1 MSELFRQPRRLE
13 PTEPPKTWKRR
24 SPRRDW
30 WAEVP
35 MYFGALAW
43 TVTLVAVMFASRAV
57 PRRYGADRFFGMS
70 RRMRVDTDLIEV
82 AVVLLL
88 VTLLLCGIGLAVSS
102 SRTRRQADRYKRSL
116 LTLAAFSVVGICA
129 CWWSL
134 R

>member
-1 MSELFRQPRRLE
+1 MTDLFRPPRRLE
-13 PTEPPKTWKRR
+13 PTEPPKTWKRQT
-24 SPRRDW
+24 PRRDW

-57 PRRYGADRFFGMS
+57 PRRYGVDRFFGVS
-70 RRMRVDTDLIEV
+70 RRMRADTELVEV

-88 VTLLLCGIGLAVSS
+88 VTLLLCGLGLAAG
-102 SRTRRQADRYKRSL
+102 TRRERGQADRHSRSL
-116 LTLAAFSVVGICA
+116 LTLGAFSVIGICA
-129 CWWSL
+129 CWWGL